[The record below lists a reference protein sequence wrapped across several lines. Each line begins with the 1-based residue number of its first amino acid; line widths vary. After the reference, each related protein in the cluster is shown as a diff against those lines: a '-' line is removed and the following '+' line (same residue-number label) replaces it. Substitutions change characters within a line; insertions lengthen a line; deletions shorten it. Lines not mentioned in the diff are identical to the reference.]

1 MPVKSAAPSHA
12 GGAKSAPKATP
23 KKAAAPQRGRAA
35 RAGVP
40 VVDGGAGGLVA
51 GADVGQI
58 ATLQAE
64 SQPRTAARFL
74 YWTGWRIKLIAEKLG
89 VPATTV
95 YGWRDSEKWDEAQPI
110 DRVNGAIEVR
120 MIQLVMKPEKTG
132 GDFKEID
139 LLGRQLERTA
149 RVEKYQQTGREGDL
163 NPNIAARN
171 AGPKRK
177 PKRNEF
183 SDEQVALLEQK
194 LRESNFPFHQN
205 WFDQQLQRTR
215 MVLKSRQIG
224 ATFYFSREALLS
236 AAKEGRNKLFL
247 SASKAQAHQFRS
259 YIVDFAKEVDVE
271 LKGEN
276 IKLANGAELIF
287 LGTNAMTAQSYHG
300 DFYFDEFFW
309 VPRFKVINK
318 LASAMASHKHWRK
331 TYFSTPSAMSH
342 EAYGFWTGDDRNKGR
357 AKKDHVRIDTS
368 RKALR
373 GGVLGLDR
381 KWRDIVTVEDAVRMG
396 FDLFDID
403 ELREEYSVDE
413 FANLFMCMFIDD
425 SLSLFTLA
433 QMQACMVDSWEVW
446 SDVKPLALRPYAHY
460 PVWVGYDPSHT
471 GDAAALVVVAPPRVP
486 GGKFRILHR
495 EQFKGADF
503 EAQAEAIRRIT
514 QQYNVVH
521 IGIDKTGLGEGVY
534 QIVQKFFPGV
544 KAYQYNIELK
554 ARLVLKAQQV
564 IHKGRLEFDAGWTDV
579 AASFMSIHKKLT
591 ASGRN
596 VTYDAG
602 RSDETGHG
610 DLAWATMHAL
620 DNETLAGDVIGGSS
634 RMEIFG

>member
-1 MPVKSAAPSHA
+1 MPVKPAGLGRARRAAPVAAKKAAPRKRGRAPHA
-12 GGAKSAPKATP
+12 A
-23 KKAAAPQRGRAA
+23 KAAAPAA
-35 RAGVP
+35 
-40 VVDGGAGGLVA
+40 VA
-51 GADVGQI
+51 GSVTGTEAGQI
-58 ATLQAE
+58 ATLTPQA
-64 SQPRTAARFL
+64 QPRTAARFL
-74 YWTGWRIKLIAEKLG
+74 YWQGWKCKQIGEHLG
-89 VPATTV
+89 VPGSTV
-95 YGWRDSEKWDEAQPI
+95 YGWKDADKWEDDQPL
-110 DRVNGAIEVR
+110 DRVNGALEVR
-120 MIQLVMKPEKTG
+120 LVQLILKTDKTG
-132 GDFKEID
+132 GDYKEID

-149 RVEKYQQTGREGDL
+149 RVEKYQQTGKEGDL

-171 AGPKRK
+171 AAPKRK

-183 SDEQVALLEQK
+183 SEDQLALLEAK

-205 WFDQQLQRTR
+205 WFDQQAQRLR

-236 AAKEGRNKLFL
+236 AAREGRNKLFL
-247 SASKAQAHQFRS
+247 SASKSQAHQFRS

-276 IKLANGAELIF
+276 IKLWNGAELIF

-318 LASAMASHKHWRK
+318 LASAMAAHKHWRK

-357 AKKDHVRIDTS
+357 AKGDRVVIDTS
-368 RKALR
+368 HKALR
-373 GGVLGLDR
+373 GGKLGPDR

-396 FDLFDID
+396 FDLFDIA
-403 ELREEYSVDE
+403 ELREEYSLDE
-413 FANLFMCMFIDD
+413 FANLFMCQFIDD

-446 SDVKPLALRPYAHY
+446 SDVKPLWLRPYAHF
-460 PVWVGYDPSHT
+460 PVWVGYDPSDK
-471 GDAAALVVVAPPRVP
+471 GDAAALVVVAPPRQP
-486 GGKFRILHR
+486 GGKFRVLHR
-495 EQFKGADF
+495 EQFKGSDF

-521 IGIDKTGLGEGVY
+521 IGIDKTGLGAGVF
-534 QIVQKFFPGV
+534 QIVEKFFPQV
-544 KAYQYNIELK
+544 KGYQYSIEVK
-554 ARLVLKAQQV
+554 QRLVLKAQQV
-564 IHKGRLEFDAGWTDV
+564 IHKGRLEFDAGWTDL
-579 AASFMSIHKKLT
+579 AASFMAIKRVLT

-596 VTYDAG
+596 VTYDSG
-602 RSDETGHG
+602 RSEETGHA

-620 DNETLAGDVIGGSS
+620 DNETLAGDVIGGTS

>member
-1 MPVKSAAPSHA
+1 MPVKIAAPGRAGRAVSAAPN
-12 GGAKSAPKATP
+12 
-23 KKAAAPQRGRAA
+23 AAARKRSRAK
-35 RAGVP
+35 RA
-40 VVDGGAGGLVA
+40 VA
-51 GADVGQI
+51 AVAAATVIGTAPSTEAGQI
-58 ATLQAE
+58 ATLTPEA
-64 SQPRTAARFL
+64 QPRTAARFL
-74 YWTGWRIKLIAEKLG
+74 YWQGWKCKQIAEKLG
-89 VPATTV
+89 IPASTV
-95 YGWRDSEKWDEAQPI
+95 YGWKDAEKWEDAQPL

-120 MIQLVMKPEKTG
+120 MIQLVLKDEKTG

-149 RVEKYQQTGREGDL
+149 RVEKYQQTGKEGDL

-177 PKRNEF
+177 AKRNEF
-183 SDEQVALLEQK
+183 SEEQVALLESK

-215 MVLKSRQIG
+215 MLLKSRQIG
-224 ATFYFSREALLS
+224 ATFYFAREALLS

-276 IKLANGAELIF
+276 IKLWNSAELIF

-309 VPRFKVINK
+309 VPRFRTINK

-357 AKKDHVRIDTS
+357 AKKDHIHIDTS
-368 RKALR
+368 HKALR
-373 GGVLGLDR
+373 GGRLGLDR
-381 KWRDIVTVEDAVRMG
+381 KWRDIVTVEDAVRLG

-403 ELREEYSVDE
+403 ELREEYSLEE
-413 FANLFMCMFIDD
+413 FANLFMCQFIDD
-425 SLSLFTLA
+425 SLSLFSLA

-446 SDVKPLALRPYAHY
+446 GDVKPMWLRPYAHY
-460 PVWVGYDPSHT
+460 PVWVGYDPSDK
-471 GDAAALVVVAPPRVP
+471 GDAAALVVVAPPREA
-486 GGKFRILHR
+486 GGRFRILHR
-495 EQFKGADF
+495 EQFKGSDF
-503 EAQAEAIRRIT
+503 EAQADAIRRIT
-514 QQYNVVH
+514 QKYNVVH
-521 IGIDKTGLGEGVY
+521 IGIDKTGLGAGVF
-534 QIVQKFFPGV
+534 QIVEKFFPQV
-544 KAYQYNIELK
+544 KGYQYSIEVK
-554 ARLVLKAQQV
+554 QRLVLKAQQV
-564 IHKGRLEFDAGWTDV
+564 IHKGRLEFDAGWTDI
-579 AASFMSIHKKLT
+579 AASFMAIKRVLT

-596 VTYDAG
+596 VTYDSG
-602 RSDETGHG
+602 RSEETGHA

-620 DNETLAGDVIGGSS
+620 DNETLAGDVLGGSS

>member
-1 MPVKSAAPSHA
+1 M
-12 GGAKSAPKATP
+12 T
-23 KKAAAPQRGRAA
+23 
-35 RAGVP
+35 
-40 VVDGGAGGLVA
+40 
-51 GADVGQI
+51 GQI
-58 ATLQAE
+58 ATLTPD

-74 YWTGWRIKLIAEKLG
+74 FWQGWRVKHIAEKIG
-89 VPATTV
+89 VPASTV
-95 YGWRDSEKWDEAQPI
+95 YGWKDAEKWDEAQPI

-120 MIQLVMKPEKTG
+120 MIQLVLKDQKTG

-149 RVEKYQQTGREGDL
+149 RVEKYQQTGKEGDL
-163 NPNIAARN
+163 NPAIAARN
-171 AGPKRK
+171 AAPKK
-177 PKRNEF
+177 APKRNAF
-183 SDEQVALLEQK
+183 SDEQVALLEAK

-205 WFDQQLQRTR
+205 WFDQQMQRTR

-259 YIVDFAKEVDVE
+259 YIVDFAKEVGVE

-309 VPRFKVINK
+309 VPRFKIINK

-342 EAYGFWTGDDRNKGR
+342 EAYGFWSGDDRNKGR
-357 AKKDHVRIDTS
+357 AKKDHVRINTS
-368 RKALR
+368 HKALR
-373 GGVLGLDR
+373 GGALGLDR
-381 KWRDIVTVEDAVRMG
+381 KWRDIVTVEDAVRLG
-396 FDLFDID
+396 FDLFDIA

-413 FANLFMCMFIDD
+413 FANLFMCQFIDD

-433 QMQACMVDSWEVW
+433 QMQACMVDSWDIW
-446 SDVKPLALRPYAHY
+446 HDFKPLMLRPFAYR

-471 GDAAALVVVAPPRVP
+471 GDSAALVVVAPPDKP

-495 EQFKGADF
+495 EQFRGADF
-503 EAQAEAIRRIT
+503 EAQAEAIRQIT
-514 QQYNVVH
+514 LQYNVVH
-521 IGIDKTGLGEGVY
+521 IGMDKTGLGEGVH
-534 QIVQKFFPGV
+534 QIVQKFFPQV
-544 KAYQYNIELK
+544 RAYQYNLEVK
-554 ARLVLKAQQV
+554 SRLVLKAQQV
-564 IHKGRLEFDAGWTDV
+564 IGKGRLEFDAGWTDV
-579 AASFMSIHKKLT
+579 ATSFMAIRRVLT

-596 VTYDAG
+596 VTYDSG
-602 RSDETGHG
+602 RSEESGHA
-610 DLAWATMHAL
+610 DLAWATMQAL
-620 DNETLAGDVIGGSS
+620 DNETLAGDVAGGGKSIV
-634 RMEIFG
+634 EIF

>member
-1 MPVKSAAPSHA
+1 MPLKSAGLGRARRAAPVAAKKAAPRKRARAAHAVKPVATAAVA
-12 GGAKSAPKATP
+12 GGAPSTEK
-23 KKAAAPQRGRAA
+23 
-35 RAGVP
+35 
-40 VVDGGAGGLVA
+40 
-51 GADVGQI
+51 GQI
-58 ATLQAE
+58 ATLTPQA
-64 SQPRTAARFL
+64 QPRTAARFL
-74 YWTGWRIKLIAEKLG
+74 FWQGWRVKQIAEHLG
-89 VPATTV
+89 VPGSTV
-95 YGWRDSEKWDEAQPI
+95 YGWKDADMWEDDQPL
-110 DRVNGAIEVR
+110 DRVNGALEVR
-120 MIQLVMKPEKTG
+120 LVQLILKTEKTG
-132 GDFKEID
+132 GDYKEID

-149 RVEKYQQTGREGDL
+149 RVEKYQQTGKEGDL
-163 NPNIAARN
+163 NPAIAARN
-171 AGPKRK
+171 AAPKRK

-183 SDEQVALLEQK
+183 SDDQLVLLESK

-205 WFDQQLQRTR
+205 WFDQQVQRLR

-236 AAKEGRNKLFL
+236 AAREGRNKLFL

-276 IKLANGAELIF
+276 IKLWNGAELIF

-309 VPRFKVINK
+309 VPRFRTINK
-318 LASAMASHKHWRK
+318 LASAMAAHKHWRK

-357 AKKDHVRIDTS
+357 AKADRVTIDTTH
-368 RKALR
+368 KALR
-373 GGVLGLDR
+373 GGKLGPDR

-396 FDLFDID
+396 FDLFDIA
-403 ELREEYSVDE
+403 ELREEYSLDE
-413 FANLFMCMFIDD
+413 FANLFMCQFIDD

-446 SDVKPLALRPYAHY
+446 ADVKPLWLRPYAHH
-460 PVWVGYDPSHT
+460 PVWVGYDPSDK
-471 GDAAALVVVAPPRVP
+471 GDAAALVVVAPPRVA
-486 GGKFRILHR
+486 GGKFRVLHR
-495 EQFKGADF
+495 EQFKGSDF

-514 QQYNVVH
+514 QQYNVAH
-521 IGIDKTGLGEGVY
+521 IGIDKTGLGAGVF
-534 QIVQKFFPGV
+534 QIVEKFFPQV
-544 KAYQYNIELK
+544 KGYQYSIEVK
-554 ARLVLKAQQV
+554 QRLVLKAQQV
-564 IHKGRLEFDAGWTDV
+564 IHKGRLEFDAGWTDL
-579 AASFMSIHKKLT
+579 AASFMAIKRVLT

-596 VTYDAG
+596 VTYDSG
-602 RSDETGHG
+602 RSEETGHA

-620 DNETLAGDVIGGSS
+620 DNETLAGDVIGGTS

>member
-1 MPVKSAAPSHA
+1 MPLKSAASGRTRRTVSVA
-12 GGAKSAPKATP
+12 AKKSASHQRGRASNVA
-23 KKAAAPQRGRAA
+23 KAAAPA
-35 RAGVP
+35 
-40 VVDGGAGGLVA
+40 
-51 GADVGQI
+51 ADVASVASTAAGQI
-58 ATLQAE
+58 ATLTPQA
-64 SQPRTAARFL
+64 QPRTAARFL
-74 YWTGWRIKLIAEKLG
+74 AWTGWKVKQIAEHLG
-89 VPATTV
+89 VPASTV
-95 YGWRDSEKWDEAQPI
+95 YGWKEADKWDDAQPL
-110 DRVNGAIEVR
+110 DRVNGALEVR
-120 MIQLVMKPEKTG
+120 LIQLILKTEKTG
-132 GDFKEID
+132 GDYKEID

-171 AGPKRK
+171 AAPKRK

-183 SDEQVALLEQK
+183 NEDQIALLESK
-194 LRESNFPFHQN
+194 LRESNFPFHQA
-205 WFDQQLQRTR
+205 WFDQQYQRLR
-215 MVLKSRQIG
+215 AILKSRQIG

-259 YIVDFAKEVDVE
+259 YIVDFAKEVDVD

-276 IKLANGAELIF
+276 IKLWNGAELIF

-309 VPRFKVINK
+309 VPRFRMINK

-357 AKKDHVRIDTS
+357 AKKDHVRIDTTH
-368 RKALR
+368 KALR
-373 GGVLGLDR
+373 GGALGLDR
-381 KWRDIVTVEDAVRMG
+381 KWRDIVTVEDAVALG
-396 FDLFDID
+396 FDLFDIA

-413 FANLFMCMFIDD
+413 FANLFMCQFIDD

-433 QMQACMVDSWEVW
+433 QMQACMVDSWETW
-446 SDVKPLALRPYAHY
+446 SDVKPLWLRPYAHH
-460 PVWVGYDPSHT
+460 PVWIGYDPSDK

-495 EQFKGADF
+495 EQFKGSDF
-503 EAQAEAIRRIT
+503 EAQAEAIRRVT

-521 IGIDKTGLGEGVY
+521 IGIDKTGLGAGVF
-534 QIVQKFFPGV
+534 QIVEKFFPQV
-544 KAYQYNIELK
+544 KGYQYSIEVK
-554 ARLVLKAQQV
+554 QRLVLKAQQV
-564 IHKGRLEFDAGWTDV
+564 IHKGRLEFDAGWTDI
-579 AASFMSIHKKLT
+579 AASFMAIKRVLT

-596 VTYDAG
+596 VTYDSG
-602 RSDETGHG
+602 RSEETGHA

-620 DNETLAGDVIGGSS
+620 DNETLAGDVVGGSS

>member
-1 MPVKSAAPSHA
+1 MEADSAAQS
-12 GGAKSAPKATP
+12 GS
-23 KKAAAPQRGRAA
+23 
-35 RAGVP
+35 
-40 VVDGGAGGLVA
+40 VA
-51 GADVGQI
+51 GTEAGQI
-58 ATLQAE
+58 ATLTPAA
-64 SQPRTAARFL
+64 QPRTAARFL
-74 YWTGWRIKLIAEKLG
+74 YWTGWRCKQIAEHLG
-89 VPATTV
+89 VPASTV
-95 YGWRDSEKWDEAQPI
+95 YGWKDAERWDNAQPL
-110 DRVNGAIEVR
+110 DRVNGALEVR
-120 MIQLVMKPEKTG
+120 LIQLVLKTDKTG

-149 RVEKYQQTGREGDL
+149 RVEKYQQTGKEGDL
-163 NPNIAARN
+163 NPAIAARN
-171 AGPKRK
+171 AAPKRK

-183 SDEQVALLEQK
+183 SEEQVALLEEK

-205 WFDQQLQRTR
+205 WFDQQMQRTR
-215 MVLKSRQIG
+215 MLLKSRQIG
-224 ATFYFSREALLS
+224 ATFYFAREALLS
-236 AAKEGRNKLFL
+236 AAREGRNKLFL

-276 IKLANGAELIF
+276 IKLSNGAELIF

-309 VPRFKVINK
+309 VPRFRVINK

-357 AKKDHVRIDTS
+357 AKRDHVRINTS
-368 RKALR
+368 HKALR
-373 GGVLGLDR
+373 GGSLGLDR
-381 KWRDIVTVEDAVRMG
+381 KWRDIVTVEDAVALG
-396 FDLFDID
+396 FDLFDIA

-413 FANLFMCMFIDD
+413 FANLFMCQFIDD

-446 SDVKPLALRPYAHY
+446 SDVKPLWLRPYAHH
-460 PVWVGYDPSHT
+460 PVWVGYDPSDKV
-471 GDAAALVVVAPPRVP
+471 DAAALVVVAPPRVA

-495 EQFKGADF
+495 EQFKGSDF
-503 EAQAEAIRRIT
+503 EAQAEAIKRIT
-514 QQYNVVH
+514 LQYNVVH
-521 IGIDKTGLGEGVY
+521 IGIDKTGLGEGVH
-534 QIVQKFFPGV
+534 QIVKKFFPQV
-544 KAYQYNIELK
+544 KGYQYSIEVK
-554 ARLVLKAQQV
+554 QRLVLKAQQV
-564 IHKGRLEFDAGWTDV
+564 IHKGRLEFDAGAVDI
-579 AASFMSIHKKLT
+579 AAAFMAIKRVMT

-596 VTYDAG
+596 VTYDSG
-602 RSDETGHG
+602 RSEETGHA

-634 RMEIFG
+634 RMEIFQ